1 MIKGKENK
9 YESISFNLKTG
20 SDMVIAGILSYSLS
34 EKQWILLPSFM
45 INKITNITRK
55 QQILGQAFKYLQAKA
70 A

>member
-55 QQILGQAFKYLQAKA
+55 Q
-70 A
+70 